1 MKNNQFMQ
9 KYSFEERFKESNRI
23 IKKYPNRIP
32 IIIERF
38 NNSIPDIKKKKYL
51 VPDDL
56 ILGQFIYVIRKQMSI
71 PIDKAVYLFI
81 NNKLPINSSTIGIIY
96 EEYKNK
102 DGFLYIKY
110 SFENTFG

>member
-38 NNSIPDIKKKKYL
+38 NNSIPDIKKKK
-51 VPDDL
+51 
-56 ILGQFIYVIRKQMSI
+56 IF
-71 PIDKAVYLFI
+71 
-81 NNKLPINSSTIGIIY
+81 STR
-96 EEYKNK
+96 
-102 DGFLYIKY
+102 
-110 SFENTFG
+110 